1 MITFNAD
8 EVFEMAEQ
16 IERNGA
22 AFYRKAA
29 QGAAGDIAAR
39 LEELAAMEDDH
50 ERTFHEIRTDLAAE
64 GKLLRGFD
72 PEGESARYLAAMVDG
87 KVFDFDADPA
97 GKLTGAETVEDIL
110 QTAIGLEK
118 DSIVFYLV
126 MKDSVPA
133 GAGRDA
139 IDRIIA
145 EELGHIAMLSSE
157 LAAVAP

>member
-29 QGAAGDIAAR
+29 AGAASSRAAT
-39 LEELAAMEDDH
+39 LEKLAAMEDDH
-50 ERTFHEIRTDLAAE
+50 EKTFHQIRTELASE
-64 GKLLRGFD
+64 GKLMRGFD
-72 PEGESARYLAAMVDG
+72 PEGESARYLQAMVDG
-87 KVFDFDADPA
+87 KVFDFDAEPA
-97 GKLTGAETVEDIL
+97 GKLTGGESVEEIL

-126 MKDSVPA
+126 MKESVPA
-133 GAGRDA
+133 GAARDA
-139 IDRIIA
+139 VDQIIA
-145 EELGHIAMLSSE
+145 QEVGHIAMLSAE
-157 LAAVAP
+157 LAAVGS